1 LERTFQ
7 IENEKQEMNLPQT
20 LYYVE
25 SGTQGPKIVFIPG
38 LAGTTRYWQGHLAS
52 LERHCQVVRVDPLGF
67 GRSPK
72 PWTRY
77 TVDRHLNA
85 LHRVLSRYAPFTL
98 VGHSMGAVLS
108 VAYAARNPEQVK
120 GLILLSLPYFGSKEQ
135 AYQHFRNGPFFDR
148 WFLTNMALAAFA
160 CMITRRVFGRILP
173 YLLRDLPREIVEDIA
188 KHTWRSFT
196 SSFWEVIYNH
206 NLEQD
211 ANVLDN
217 RLQVLCL
224 HGNLDQTAPLV
235 GVRKLAEGRPNWKV
249 RILTGAD
256 HHPFLRMPDT
266 CVRAVESVLLL
277 KNTFYKSNAKI

>member
-1 LERTFQ
+1 
-7 IENEKQEMNLPQT
+7 MNLTRT

-25 SGTQGPKIVFIPG
+25 SGAHGPRVVFIPG
-38 LAGTTRYWQGHLAS
+38 LAGTTRYWQRYLVS

-67 GRSPK
+67 GHSPK

-77 TVDRHLNA
+77 TVEQHLDA

-108 VAYAARNPEQVK
+108 VAYAARNPGQVER
-120 GLILLSLPYFGSKEQ
+120 LILLSLPYFGSKEQ
-135 AYQHFRNGPFFDR
+135 AYQHFRSGPFFDR

-160 CMITRRVFGRILP
+160 CMITRRLFGRILP
-173 YLLRDLPREIVEDIA
+173 YMLRDMPREIVEDIA

-211 ANVLDN
+211 ANILDN
-217 RLQVLCL
+217 RLPVLCL
-224 HGNLDQTAPLV
+224 HGDLDQTAPLE
-235 GVRKLAEGRPNWKV
+235 GVQKLAEGRPNWNV
-249 RILTGAD
+249 RIFAGAD
-256 HHPFLRMPDT
+256 HHPFLRLPHACLHAIET
-266 CVRAVESVLLL
+266 VLALR
-277 KNTFYKSNAKI
+277 I